1 MVNQSL
7 PLIDVSGL
15 RAGEDDL
22 AAAAAIDQACR
33 EIGFFRITG
42 HGLEPA
48 MLAALDEAARAFFSL
63 PEQEKAAIAMT
74 SGGSAWRGWFPV
86 GDELTSGKPDQK
98 EGIYFGT
105 EHAPNDP
112 RVVAG
117 VPLHGSNLFPERPAE
132 LRAAV
137 LAWLDSMLALGHAVM
152 RGIGLGL
159 GLESHWFEQHL
170 TADPTAL
177 FRIFHYPPQGEGPN
191 QSGQN
196 LWGVGEHTDYGLLTL
211 LAQDEHGG
219 LQVHSRGEWIE
230 VPADPDIIICNIG
243 DMLDRLTEGRYRS
256 TPHRVRNTSGQ
267 GRLSF
272 PFFFDP
278 SWDAV
283 VEPLP
288 LEGSLVE
295 EGRNRWDEADPAAWT
310 GTYGD
315 YLTTKVSKV
324 FPDLFSATS
333 RWHG

>member
-1 MVNQSL
+1 MADQSL
-7 PLIDVSGL
+7 PLVDVSGL
-15 RAGEDDL
+15 LASQDDL

-42 HGLEPA
+42 HGLRPA
-48 MLAALDEAARAFFSL
+48 MLASLDEAARTFFAL
-63 PEQEKAAIAMT
+63 AEDEKAAIAM
-74 SGGSAWRGWFPV
+74 SRGGSAWRGWFPV
-86 GDELTSGKPDQK
+86 GGELTSGKPDQK

-105 EHAPNDP
+105 EHASDDP

-117 VPLHGSNLFPERPAE
+117 APLHGINLFPVVPAE
-132 LRAAV
+132 LRPAV
-137 LAWLDSMLALGHAVM
+137 LEWLGSMLSLGRAVM

-159 GLESHWFEQHL
+159 GLDPTWFEQHL

-177 FRIFHYPPQGEGPN
+177 FRIFHYPPQDEGLE
-191 QSGQN
+191 QGGQD

-230 VPADPDIIICNIG
+230 VPADPDVIICNIG

-267 GRLSF
+267 DRLSF

-278 SWDAV
+278 SWDAI

-288 LEGSLVE
+288 LDGSPIE
-295 EGRNRWDEADPAAWT
+295 EGRNRWDEADPAAWI

-315 YLTTKVSKV
+315 YLTAKVSKV
-324 FPDLFSATS
+324 FPDLFAAT
-333 RWHG
+333 GKQ

>member
-1 MVNQSL
+1 MVDQSL

-22 AAAAAIDQACR
+22 AAAAAIDRACR
-33 EIGFFRITG
+33 EVGFFRITG
-42 HGLEPA
+42 HGLGPA
-48 MLAALDEAARAFFSL
+48 VLASLDEAARTFFSL
-63 PEQEKAAIAMT
+63 PEQEKAAIAM
-74 SGGSAWRGWFPV
+74 SRGGSAWRGWFPV
-86 GDELTSGKPDQK
+86 GGELTSGKPDQK
-98 EGIYFGT
+98 EGIYFGS
-105 EHAPNDP
+105 EHALDDF
-112 RVVAG
+112 RVIAG
-117 VPLHGSNLFPERPAE
+117 VPLHGSNLFPVEPANLRPA
-132 LRAAV
+132 V
-137 LAWLDSMLALGHAVM
+137 LDWLDSMISLGHAIM

-159 GLESHWFEQHL
+159 GLNSTWFEQHL

-177 FRIFHYPPQGEGPN
+177 FRIFHYPPQDEG
-191 QSGQN
+191 SGQDGQS

-211 LAQDEHGG
+211 LAQDYNGG

-256 TPHRVRNTSGQ
+256 TPHRVRNISGQ
-267 GRLSF
+267 DRLSF

-283 VEPLP
+283 VQPLP
-288 LEGSLVE
+288 LEGSPAS

-315 YLTTKVSKV
+315 YLTAKVSKV

-333 RWHG
+333 RKQ